1 VDPQSWVPC
10 AFAQH
15 RTWLSWRGSASP
27 RDMRCAPPTSPKK
40 LISRS
45 GQTISGMN
53 GKIATVKKEPCVR
66 KTCNTCSYTALIL
79 QILVHVLP
87 SLSIFQKENKIK
99 GQIVQNIGTSF
110 RSFTACTH
118 SYKSIAKLT

>member
-1 VDPQSWVPC
+1 
-10 AFAQH
+10 
-15 RTWLSWRGSASP
+15 
-27 RDMRCAPPTSPKK
+27 MRCAPPTSPKK

-99 GQIVQNIGTSF
+99 GQIVQNIG
-110 RSFTACTH
+110 
-118 SYKSIAKLT
+118 